1 MTHIIRTL
9 AVALLVMLSF
19 NAFSQNVGINADGSE
34 PDSRT
39 ILDVKSTNKGVLL
52 PRLSDTER
60 DALYQNV
67 PNGMLIF
74 NTTVNQFQVFVDNVW
89 YPISMGTGIPAS
101 DGIHGTVS
109 DNDGNTYNTVKI
121 GEQWWMAE
129 NLKTTKYNDGIT
141 PIATTWGTT
150 PSYAWYNNDINNK
163 PVYGALYN
171 WYAVD
176 LASTGGKNVCPVG
189 WHVPTDAEWTTL
201 TNYIAAD
208 GHSGT
213 EGTALKAT
221 SGWNYDGNGTDNY
234 GFAAL
239 PSGYRTTDGTFNYL
253 GDIGYYWSS
262 TADDASDA
270 WDRGLD
276 YLSDGVFR
284 GNDGY
289 KENGFAVRCV
299 KD

>member
-1 MTHIIRTL
+1 MTHIFRTL
-9 AVALLVMLSF
+9 TAVALFVMLSF

-74 NTTVNQFQVFVDNVW
+74 NTTTQTLQIFSNNGW
-89 YPISMGTGIPAS
+89 YPLSMGAGIDAPLPPT
-101 DGIHGTVS
+101 DG
-109 DNDGNTYNTVKI
+109 DGNTYTSVVI
-121 GEQWWMAE
+121 GTQEWLVE

-141 PIATTWGTT
+141 DIATSWGTT
-150 PSYAWYNNDINNK
+150 PSYAWYGNDSNNK
-163 PVYGALYN
+163 NVYGALYN

-176 LASTGGKNVCPVG
+176 ATSTSGKNICPVG

-201 TNYIAAD
+201 NTYLGGESVAGGKMKETGTTHWESPNTDATNS
-208 GHSGT
+208 SGFT
-213 EGTALKAT
+213 
-221 SGWNYDGNGTDNY
+221 
-234 GFAAL
+234 AL
-239 PSGYRTTDGTFNYL
+239 PSGYRSNDGEFESL
-253 GDIGYYWSS
+253 GYFGYYWSS
-262 TADDASDA
+262 TQYDDSDA
-270 WDRGLD
+270 WNRYLGFADADCYRGLS
-276 YLSDGVFR
+276 LKQN
-284 GNDGY
+284 GN
-289 KENGFAVRCV
+289 AVRCV